1 MPLPEPQEAVASHI
15 RPEDDPGS
23 EAAEPVRPEW
33 LRPAPEGTSWIT
45 GEGEGASLALKGNAP
60 ALRAALHAGIREED
74 YVTTVKALRQF
85 VRNAGGTI
93 TP

>member
-1 MPLPEPQEAVASHI
+1 MASHI
-15 RPEDDPGS
+15 RPEDDPDS

-45 GEGEGASLALKGNAP
+45 GEGEGARLALKGNAP
-60 ALRAALHAGIREED
+60 ALRAAPRAGISEED
-74 YVTTVKALRQF
+74 YVTTVKVLRRF

>member
-1 MPLPEPQEAVASHI
+1 MASHI

-60 ALRAALHAGIREED
+60 ALRAAPRAGISEED
-74 YVTTVKALRQF
+74 YVTTVKVLRRF

>member
-1 MPLPEPQEAVASHI
+1 MASHI

-33 LRPAPEGTSWIT
+33 LRPAPEDTSWIT

-60 ALRAALHAGIREED
+60 ALRAAPRAGISEED
-74 YVTTVKALRQF
+74 YVTTVKVLRRF

>member
-1 MPLPEPQEAVASHI
+1 MASYI

-23 EAAEPVRPEW
+23 EAAESVRPEW

-45 GEGEGASLALKGNAP
+45 EEGVRAHLALKGDAP
-60 ALRAALHAGIREED
+60 ALRAALHAGISEEE
-74 YVTTVKALRQF
+74 YVTTVKAPRRF
-85 VRNAGGTI
+85 VRSAGGTI

>member
-1 MPLPEPQEAVASHI
+1 MASYI

-60 ALRAALHAGIREED
+60 ALRAAPRAGISEED
-74 YVTTVKALRQF
+74 YVTTVKVLRRF